1 FEVFGESEQ
10 IREALLNDLIK
21 DGLIT
26 HRALEVPVDPH
37 PGQRGKP
44 LTPCLFFSV
53 YDEQQVWCMDSEA
66 QRTETTTPVDDATLL
81 PEAAAEVE
89 ENSEKL
95 MPPWSPL
102 MDVVRELLQDL
113 HSKLVT
119 FMQNPAEQIVVA
131 LRTVH
136 EEGLLEATTEAGEGN
151 CRTSRGFP
159 SASCQAEID
168 VLPTTAVADY
178 ETTGWQP

>member
-1 FEVFGESEQ
+1 
-10 IREALLNDLIK
+10 
-21 DGLIT
+21 
-26 HRALEVPVDPH
+26 
-37 PGQRGKP
+37 
-44 LTPCLFFSV
+44 
-53 YDEQQVWCMDSEA
+53 
-66 QRTETTTPVDDATLL
+66 
-81 PEAAAEVE
+81 
-89 ENSEKL
+89 
-95 MPPWSPL
+95 
-102 MDVVRELLQDL
+102 LQDL